1 LIEARAGI
9 DSRQAKKR
17 AEIVSIATDV
27 FLRDGY
33 GRASMD
39 QIHSRLGGSKRT
51 LYNHFSGKEALF
63 EAVVSEVSDRV
74 LTALQPALDDDD
86 LRAALVRMGADYL
99 SVLLSPEGL
108 ALYRAMV
115 SEAPH
120 FPDLAKTF
128 FEHGPGRASHHLAGF
143 LRDQKARGRLN
154 ISDPQIAAEH
164 FLGAIRGDLH
174 LSALLLANKPSA
186 ELVGA
191 SVEQAVATFLRGMEF
206 AGQAS

>member
-143 LRDQKARGRLN
+143 FRDQKARGRLN
-154 ISDPQIAAEH
+154 IGDPQIAAEH

-191 SVEQAVATFLRGMEF
+191 SVEQAVATFLRGIEF